1 MKQKKSD
8 GFAAIGSLTLVNDLD
23 LEMGKFL
30 GMCEELPLDKKEL
43 EDQANRVLVGMRAII
58 DEAT

>member
-1 MKQKKSD
+1 
-8 GFAAIGSLTLVNDLD
+8 LVNDLD